1 MSRKKRMQ
9 NLREAKDRRT
19 KKIAVGGA
27 VLFVAVLA
35 FEVPHM
41 LGGGSK
47 ASAPASTTATT
58 TGDAAAS
65 STATPAGTP
74 TTTPQGTAVAAALPT
89 TASTKLPNSDLAPKR
104 AKSQLYSFTHFSGKD
119 PFVQQISSGT
129 QLPTPTSSGTSTPP
143 PTVQQTASVRSR
155 SAQQGSSKPSA
166 RTLAKTGAATISVNG
181 RRETVRIGA
190 GFPSSNPLFR
200 LISVSHGVARIG
212 VANGS
217 YASGAQTVSL
227 VTGRTLTLVDTA
239 DGIHYKLRLLAAA

>member
-9 NLREAKDRRT
+9 NIREAKDRRT
-19 KKIAVGGA
+19 KKIAVGGGGVRGRA
-27 VLFVAVLA
+27 RLRGAA
-35 FEVPHM
+35 HARRRQQ
-41 LGGGSK
+41 GGGPGFDHGDHDGTHSRR
-47 ASAPASTTATT
+47 ARLRPPAANDDAP
-58 TGDAAAS
+58 GDRGS
-65 STATPAGTP
+65 GPADDGEHQAP
-74 TTTPQGTAVAAALPT
+74 ELRPRAEARQVAALLLHPFLRQGPVRPA
-89 TASTKLPNSDLAPKR
+89 DLLG
-104 AKSQLYSFTHFSGKD
+104 Q
-119 PFVQQISSGT
+119 

-155 SAQQGSSKPSA
+155 SAQQGRRSRR

-239 DGIHYKLRLLAAA
+239 DGIHYKVRLAA